1 MTKTVSTSKKP
12 RKQHSPEFRSEA
24 LKLAERIGVT
34 AAARELSLY
43 ESQLY
48 NWRSKQQ
55 NQQTS
60 SERELEMSTEIA
72 RLKRQLAERDEELA
86 TRPNEKWVTDVTE
99 FAVNGRKL
107 YLSPV
112 IDLFNNEVISYSLSE
127 RPVMNMVENMLDQ
140 AFKKLN
146 PHEHPVLHSDQG
158 WQYRMRRYQN
168 ILKEHGIKQSMS
180 RKGNCLDN
188 AVVECFFGTLKSECF
203 YLDEFSNISELKD
216 AVTEY
221 IEYYNSRR
229 ISL

>member
-72 RLKRQLAERDEELA
+72 RG
-86 TRPNEKWVTDVTE
+86 
-99 FAVNGRKL
+99 FVNGMVASHLLCHSGTINRHSL
-107 YLSPV
+107 NGALLS
-112 IDLFNNEVISYSLSE
+112 
-127 RPVMNMVENMLDQ
+127 
-140 AFKKLN
+140 
-146 PHEHPVLHSDQG
+146 
-158 WQYRMRRYQN
+158 
-168 ILKEHGIKQSMS
+168 
-180 RKGNCLDN
+180 
-188 AVVECFFGTLKSECF
+188 
-203 YLDEFSNISELKD
+203 
-216 AVTEY
+216 
-221 IEYYNSRR
+221 
-229 ISL
+229 